1 MSRDVREN
9 RMDLYEI
16 QVSYRISNTYRIAH
30 TYPPPLHVS
39 LPSSPCV
46 ASQSPDA
53 PVKWAKLK
61 CVKMR
66 NDFRF
71 DFVKLILGHVF
82 GFSFLSFFLAL
93 YSFFFLSFLLASSSP
108 FAVAAVVVVG
118 VIIIVTF

>member
-16 QVSYRISNTYRIAH
+16 QVSYRIRNTYRIAH
-30 TYPPPLHVS
+30 IPPPS
-39 LPSSPCV
+39 LLSPSLTRL

-82 GFSFLSFFLAL
+82 GFSLFLSFF
-93 YSFFFLSFLLASSSP
+93 
-108 FAVAAVVVVG
+108 
-118 VIIIVTF
+118 

>member
-16 QVSYRISNTYRIAH
+16 QVSYRIRNTYRIAH
-30 TYPPPLHVS
+30 TPPCLSALLSPL
-39 LPSSPCV
+39 V

-82 GFSFLSFFLAL
+82 GFSFLSFFTAL
-93 YSFFFLSFLLASSSP
+93 YSFFFLFFLLASSLP
-108 FAVAAVVVVG
+108 LAVAVVVAGVG

>member
-16 QVSYRISNTYRIAH
+16 QVSYRIRNTYRITH
-30 TYPPPLHVS
+30 IPPPCLSAFS
-39 LPSSPCV
+39 LLPPSPPRL

-82 GFSFLSFFLAL
+82 GFSFIFIFF
-93 YSFFFLSFLLASSSP
+93 
-108 FAVAAVVVVG
+108 
-118 VIIIVTF
+118 